1 MVDPR
6 PPADPVLDIRVRW
19 RAGKVLL
26 GLAGTLTLV
35 ALVRPLAPWSPD
47 WLKAADALLLGL
59 GVTAAA
65 LLASLRGRKL
75 PETLAL
81 QAFLVLSVD
90 ALGQVIGARG
100 FPVWPLMTLLVAA
113 LAVAEGLPLALAV
126 AGQATLLALADA
138 VRPLFPPLPPG
149 GAPPFDGKTVLA
161 AALGYFAL
169 AFAVNRAL
177 AGEKSRLSATLAEL
191 ARLEHGIEQLDD
203 EPTGAPAS
211 PTSAAEALRQ
221 VTGEGRRSRQLDRAS
236 ELDEALQRIVDVAH
250 LAVGAHGVLYFDL
263 DRQREQAHLR
273 VARGPAAL
281 LPSCAAPLGAD
292 PFSFVVER
300 GQPFYATDFKRLL
313 WELPWY
319 RGQVKVGS
327 LLVVPVR
334 AGDVIVGALVADRL
348 EIQAFTANEPRLLD
362 GFAGLAAE
370 ALQRARASLG
380 REELDAEFKAVYPLS
395 QRLATLSREAEVREL
410 LLRAAR
416 HLATLEGGAVA
427 MADDLDTRYVVE
439 AGFGWPAEF
448 LKREVSLDERT
459 WASWVLRSAEESYLL
474 DNVGGQK
481 EPMPVFV
488 LDEGGARAESL
499 LAVPLRARNRTL
511 GALVLT
517 GARGSFDASS
527 RRVLEILANQA
538 AATIQLIKDK
548 EQQRQLAVRDGLTG
562 LYNRRAFNELL
573 ASTIA
578 NEDRR
583 SGGSLGLVILDL
595 DHFKKLNDTYGHPA
609 GDAALRS
616 LARLLTQHLRK
627 GDQAARY
634 GGEEFVVILPG
645 SDEERSMGAAERLR
659 NALQKHRFVFE
670 GARIPLT
677 ASFGVAIWPADGKE
691 PEALLSSS
699 DRALYAA
706 KQTGRNRVV
715 AASSIPPPPPGGHDP
730 ELARGRRGG
739 PWTESTCWREESGG
753 TSRSTRPWRTAPG
766 PWRTNYQITVTVPVG
781 AATGPIRVTAPG
793 GTATRPRLLHAEPVP
808 ALRHE
813 ERGRAHRGGTAHLRG
828 RLHLHDR
835 GRRVRRA
842 SGREGGLAQRHGDE
856 PHGPGERASVRPRH
870 RGASRVDPE
879 LRGRANPP
887 EQRHGA
893 PLGAGGSF
901 ATWPPD
907 STLRRQRRRPVTSRP
922 IADPPPQEA
931 SGAGGL
937 RSRRAAERGGVGV
950 GDAGQQ
956 QKLHRGARLQR
967 LARLHDQSAPDVV
980 VGPAHALQ
988 VPGRPRHVAV
998 AQPHPPP
1005 EAVLVHVRVE
1015 LDEETGV
1022 RRDRVLVGERQG
1034 EDDLRLMGSDQSLPV
1049 PHE

>member
-26 GLAGTLTLV
+26 GLAATLTLV

-47 WLKAADALLLGL
+47 WLKAGDALLLGL

-149 GAPPFDGKTVLA
+149 GAPPFDGKPVLA

-221 VTGEGRRSRQLDRAS
+221 VTGEGRRARQLDRAS

-250 LAVGAHGVLYFDL
+250 LAVGAHAVLYFDL

-281 LPSCAAPLGAD
+281 LPGCAAPLGAD

-488 LDEGGARAESL
+488 LDEGTGRARSRSSPSRSGPATARSGPSSSPARAAPST
-499 LAVPLRARNRTL
+499 PRRAACSRSSPTRRRPRSSSSRT
-511 GALVLT
+511 
-517 GARGSFDASS
+517 RSSSASS
-527 RRVLEILANQA
+527 RC
-538 AATIQLIKDK
+538 AT
-548 EQQRQLAVRDGLTG
+548 A
-562 LYNRRAFNELL
+562 
-573 ASTIA
+573 
-578 NEDRR
+578 
-583 SGGSLGLVILDL
+583 
-595 DHFKKLNDTYGHPA
+595 
-609 GDAALRS
+609 
-616 LARLLTQHLRK
+616 
-627 GDQAARY
+627 
-634 GGEEFVVILPG
+634 
-645 SDEERSMGAAERLR
+645 
-659 NALQKHRFVFE
+659 
-670 GARIPLT
+670 
-677 ASFGVAIWPADGKE
+677 
-691 PEALLSSS
+691 
-699 DRALYAA
+699 
-706 KQTGRNRVV
+706 
-715 AASSIPPPPPGGHDP
+715 
-730 ELARGRRGG
+730 
-739 PWTESTCWREESGG
+739 
-753 TSRSTRPWRTAPG
+753 
-766 PWRTNYQITVTVPVG
+766 
-781 AATGPIRVTAPG
+781 
-793 GTATRPRLLHAEPVP
+793 
-808 ALRHE
+808 
-813 ERGRAHRGGTAHLRG
+813 
-828 RLHLHDR
+828 
-835 GRRVRRA
+835 
-842 SGREGGLAQRHGDE
+842 
-856 PHGPGERASVRPRH
+856 
-870 RGASRVDPE
+870 
-879 LRGRANPP
+879 
-887 EQRHGA
+887 
-893 PLGAGGSF
+893 
-901 ATWPPD
+901 
-907 STLRRQRRRPVTSRP
+907 
-922 IADPPPQEA
+922 
-931 SGAGGL
+931 
-937 RSRRAAERGGVGV
+937 
-950 GDAGQQ
+950 
-956 QKLHRGARLQR
+956 
-967 LARLHDQSAPDVV
+967 
-980 VGPAHALQ
+980 
-988 VPGRPRHVAV
+988 
-998 AQPHPPP
+998 
-1005 EAVLVHVRVE
+1005 
-1015 LDEETGV
+1015 
-1022 RRDRVLVGERQG
+1022 
-1034 EDDLRLMGSDQSLPV
+1034 
-1049 PHE
+1049 

>member
-26 GLAGTLTLV
+26 GLAATLTLV

-47 WLKAADALLLGL
+47 WLKAGDALLLGL
-59 GVTAAA
+59 GVTTAA

-138 VRPLFPPLPPG
+138 VRLLFPPLPPG
-149 GAPPFDGKTVLA
+149 GAPPFDGKPVLA

-191 ARLEHGIEQLDD
+191 ARLEHGIEQLDE
-203 EPTGAPAS
+203 EPTGAPAP

-236 ELDEALQRIVDVAH
+236 ELDDALQRIVDVAH
-250 LAVGAHGVLYFDL
+250 LAVGAHSVLYFDL

-488 LDEGGARAESL
+488 LDEGSARAESL

-583 SGGSLGLVILDL
+583 TGGGLGLVILDL

-715 AASSIPPPPPGGHDP
+715 AASSLPPP
-730 ELARGRRGG
+730 
-739 PWTESTCWREESGG
+739 
-753 TSRSTRPWRTAPG
+753 
-766 PWRTNYQITVTVPVG
+766 
-781 AATGPIRVTAPG
+781 ATG
-793 GTATRPRLLHAEPVP
+793 
-808 ALRHE
+808 
-813 ERGRAHRGGTAHLRG
+813 
-828 RLHLHDR
+828 
-835 GRRVRRA
+835 A
-842 SGREGGLAQRHGDE
+842 S
-856 PHGPGERASVRPRH
+856 
-870 RGASRVDPE
+870 
-879 LRGRANPP
+879 
-887 EQRHGA
+887 
-893 PLGAGGSF
+893 
-901 ATWPPD
+901 
-907 STLRRQRRRPVTSRP
+907 
-922 IADPPPQEA
+922 
-931 SGAGGL
+931 
-937 RSRRAAERGGVGV
+937 
-950 GDAGQQ
+950 
-956 QKLHRGARLQR
+956 
-967 LARLHDQSAPDVV
+967 
-980 VGPAHALQ
+980 
-988 VPGRPRHVAV
+988 
-998 AQPHPPP
+998 
-1005 EAVLVHVRVE
+1005 
-1015 LDEETGV
+1015 
-1022 RRDRVLVGERQG
+1022 
-1034 EDDLRLMGSDQSLPV
+1034 
-1049 PHE
+1049 